1 MMKNEKITIL
11 LVDDHNILRKGLA
24 AVLNN
29 EPDME
34 IVGEA
39 KQGRDALDMVRQYK
53 PDIAVMDITMPHLN
67 GIDATSQICRE
78 SPDTRVLGLSMHG
91 ESKFVSRMLEAGAK
105 GYLTKSCTPEELVNA
120 VRIVNNGKVY
130 LSPKIATVVIQDYVS
145 PDKSD
150 SAPSLDALS
159 SREREVLQLFAEG
172 KTTKQIAAMMHLS
185 PKTIETHRSHIM
197 EKLDIHSIA
206 ELTKFSLRE
215 GLTSLYH

>member
-1 MMKNEKITIL
+1 MDNEKITIL
-11 LVDDHNILRKGLA
+11 LVDDHDILRGGLA

-34 IVGEA
+34 VVGEA
-39 KQGRDALDMVRQYK
+39 EEGRGALDMVRQHK
-53 PDIAVMDITMPHLN
+53 PDIVVMDVTMPHLN
-67 GIDATSQICRE
+67 GIDATSQICKE
-78 SPDTRVLGLSMHG
+78 VSETRVLALSMHG

-105 GYLTKSCTPEELVNA
+105 GYLTKNCTPEELVNA
-120 VRIVNNGKVY
+120 VRTVHNGKVY
-130 LSPKIATVVIQDYVS
+130 LSPKIATVVIQDYVD

-150 SAPSLDALS
+150 SGPSLNALS

-172 KTTKQIAAMMHLS
+172 KTTKQIATMMHLS